1 MHEKRKNHTDNRQ
14 TYEWKDKWETGGP
27 TDQQTVRRMAGWTS
41 RQFDI
46 LAERLL
52 MDRLADIYTDKRTN
66 TQIGKQQTGR
76 QKDR

>member
-1 MHEKRKNHTDNRQ
+1 
-14 TYEWKDKWETGGP
+14 
-27 TDQQTVRRMAGWTS
+27 MAVWTS

-52 MDRLADIYTDKRTN
+52 MYRLADIYTDKRTN
-66 TQIGKQQTGR
+66 TQIGKQTGR